1 MIARTLDAFFE
12 RHKGARR
19 LALLWAM
26 ALITYATHAV
36 FSDLG
41 AVTAP
46 VASTYGIVVGLLSA
60 VIAFYQWSRAQDDLA
75 CRDR

>member
-1 MIARTLDAFFE
+1 MIGRALDAFFE

-36 FSDLG
+36 FSNLG

-46 VASTYGIVVGLLSA
+46 VASAYGIVVGLLSA
-60 VIAFYQWSRAQDDLA
+60 VIGLYTALRAQDD
-75 CRDR
+75 RR

>member
-1 MIARTLDAFFE
+1 MMRWLDSFFE
-12 RHKGARR
+12 QHKGARR

-46 VASTYGIVVGLLSA
+46 VASAYGVVVGLLSA
-60 VIAFYQWSRAQDDLA
+60 VIGFYQYLRAQDDRQ
-75 CRDR
+75 CGK

>member
-1 MIARTLDAFFE
+1 MIGRALDSFFE
-12 RHKGARR
+12 QHKGARR

-36 FSDLG
+36 FSGLS

-46 VASTYGIVVGLLSA
+46 VASAYGVVVGLLSA
-60 VIAFYQWSRAQDDLA
+60 VIAFYQWSRAKDEA
-75 CRDR
+75 RCGK